1 MLRIL
6 GGGNAA
12 LLRNRHMSRISS
24 DGISKIFHRFR
35 RNKKGSAAI
44 EFAMV
49 AAPFFLM
56 LLAIFEFALM
66 FFAGQV
72 LETATQDAARLIFTN
87 QAQALG
93 YQATDFK
100 KVLCSKITPL
110 FDCQNSV
117 EIDIGVFSQFTTIPD
132 QALAAPIQNKQLQA
146 NFNYSDPPPGSTVI
160 VRAFYKWPIF
170 LSIGGFNLANFVGG
184 SNNSEGF
191 NLLTAVAA
199 FRVEPGS

>member
-1 MLRIL
+1 MP
-6 GGGNAA
+6 
-12 LLRNRHMSRISS
+12 SISS
-24 DGISKIFHRFR
+24 GGISKIFHRFR
-35 RNKKGSAAI
+35 RSQSGSAAI

-87 QAQALG
+87 QAQAQG
-93 YQATDFK
+93 FKADDFK
-100 KVLCSKITPL
+100 KAVCGKVALL
-110 FDCQNSV
+110 FDCQNSLEV
-117 EIDIGVFSQFTTIPD
+117 DVGVFSQFSAIPND
-132 QALAAPIQNKQLQA
+132 ALAAPIDSSKHLKTNLS
-146 NFNYSDPPPGSTVI
+146 YSNPAPGSTVI

-170 LSIGGFNLANFVGG
+170 LSIGGFSLANLAGG
-184 SNNSEGF
+184 NNDSDRF

-199 FRVEPGS
+199 FRVEPGG

>member
-1 MLRIL
+1 
-6 GGGNAA
+6 
-12 LLRNRHMSRISS
+12 MSRISS

-87 QAQALG
+87 QAQAQG
-93 YQATDFK
+93 FKADDFK
-100 KVLCSKITPL
+100 KALCTKVAL
-110 FDCQNSV
+110 FFDCQNSV
-117 EIDIGVFSQFTTIPD
+117 EVDVGVFSQFSAIPS
-132 QALAAPIQNKQLQA
+132 QALASPIQNGKLQA

-160 VRAFYKWPIF
+160 VRTFYKWPIF